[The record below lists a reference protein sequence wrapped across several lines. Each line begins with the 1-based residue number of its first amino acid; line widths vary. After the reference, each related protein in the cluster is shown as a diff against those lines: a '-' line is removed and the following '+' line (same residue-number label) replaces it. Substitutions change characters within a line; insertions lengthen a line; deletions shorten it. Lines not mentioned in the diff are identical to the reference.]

1 MQSQMS
7 IKEKLLQLTH
17 EMKRH
22 WNEEHFDVNNHE
34 NQNGEAEINVEGENE
49 EMGSSET
56 VVRNN
61 KQKETQ
67 KSLICYFKTLT
78 LHRI

>member
-22 WNEEHFDVNNHE
+22 WNEEHFDINNHE
-34 NQNGEAEINVEGENE
+34 NQNGETEINFEGENE

-56 VVRNN
+56 VVRND
-61 KQKETQ
+61 KQKEIQ
-67 KSLICYFKTLT
+67 KPSVCFFKTLT
-78 LHRI
+78 FHGI

>member
-1 MQSQMS
+1 MS

-22 WNEEHFDVNNHE
+22 WNEEHFDINNHE
-34 NQNGEAEINVEGENE
+34 NQNGETEINVDGENE

-56 VVRNN
+56 VVRNY
-61 KQKETQ
+61 KQKEIQ
-67 KSLICYFKTLT
+67 KSSICLFITSQ
-78 LHRI
+78 